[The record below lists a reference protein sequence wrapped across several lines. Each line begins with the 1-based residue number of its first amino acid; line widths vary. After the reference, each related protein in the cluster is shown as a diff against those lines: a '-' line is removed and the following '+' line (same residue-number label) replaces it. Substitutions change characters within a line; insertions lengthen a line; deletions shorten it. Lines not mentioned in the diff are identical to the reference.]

1 MKRLLIIFPL
11 IVHDTK
17 HGETEASERQA
28 TEANR
33 RRDIGGERGVQF
45 ASGCFD
51 NSTHAT
57 LMQIKHVKIELNRER
72 EVRV

>member
-1 MKRLLIIFPL
+1 MTLSMARRKR
-11 IVHDTK
+11 VSD
-17 HGETEASERQA
+17 
-28 TEANR
+28 R